1 MLTYII
7 KAILFSALL
16 MAIYHLFLERE
27 KMHRFKRFYL
37 LISIILPFAVP
48 LVPLPKISLM
58 PQVPGL
64 INITDTGPVTNKI
77 SENFT
82 PDNNIAKNNPEDS
95 ELQTTLTQP
104 ASTITNQYNSGLM
117 LLLICYITVTLTL
130 LYRFIRNV
138 LSIHL
143 TIKNNKSIPY
153 LDGTIVLTKNNGI
166 PHSFLSYIFVNRDDF
181 ERGKIEKEILA
192 HELTH
197 VKQYHSLDIL
207 FAELITVFAWI
218 NPILFFCRKAIR
230 LNHEFLADQS
240 VIESVSDTKTYQL
253 LLFEKIRQTNSLSLS
268 SPFNYLLTKKRL
280 KMMSKKTSPGIAFFK
295 QIAIIPLIAVAGL
308 LFTAKGC
315 SDDLTGP
322 LDKQQA
328 NNVVPDESHWKLV
341 SRTDGSGNVIKEIIG
356 EFDGTMDDN
365 NVLDAPIKVKIFVT
379 KRKDGEMFTEFYEA
393 GSETPVNLHRRTN
406 QFFKFTTQSSVD
418 IKIVPGSGEIIEMQ
432 QTLGGLHM
440 WDLYSKSV
448 PPPPGA
454 PEGANYGEFRTGDFL
469 KLIIKQESRMSI
481 MVDFREIEEFNN
493 KIYRFDIDP
502 AGLKELF
509 AKL

>member
-7 KAILFSALL
+7 KAILFSAML

-48 LVPLPKISLM
+48 LVPLPTISLM
-58 PQVPGL
+58 PQIPGL
-64 INITDTGPVTNKI
+64 INITDTGPVTNMI

-82 PDNNIAKNNPEDS
+82 PANNISKNNPAVS
-95 ELQTTLTQP
+95 ELQTTLKKP
-104 ASTITNQYNSGLM
+104 ASTPTNQYNSGLM
-117 LLLICYITVTLTL
+117 LLLIGYITVTLAL

-166 PHSFLSYIFVNRDDF
+166 PHSFLSYIFVNQDDF

-240 VIESVSDTKTYQL
+240 VIESVSDTKAYQL

-280 KMMSKKTSPGIAFFK
+280 KMMSKKASPGIAFFK

-315 SDDLTGP
+315 NDDLTGP

-328 NNVVPDESHWKLV
+328 NNVLSDESYWKLV
-341 SRTDGSGNVIKEIIG
+341 SRTNGSGSVIKEIIG
-356 EFDGTMDDN
+356 EFDGTMADN
-365 NVLDAPIKVKIFVT
+365 DVLDAPIKVKIFVT
-379 KRKDGEMFTEFYEA
+379 KRKDGEMFTEFYES
-393 GSETPVNLHRRTN
+393 GSETPVNMHKSGN
-406 QFFKFTTQSSVD
+406 KAFSYTTQSFLPVKVSLN
-418 IKIVPGSGEIIEMQ
+418 SGETIEMG
-432 QTLGGLHM
+432 QTAGGSHM
-440 WDLYSKSV
+440 WDHYTKTV
-448 PPPPGA
+448 PPPPDA
-454 PEGANYGEFRTGDFL
+454 PEGLKFGEPRMGDFL
-469 KLIIKQESRMSI
+469 KLILEQNSRMSI
-481 MVDFREIEEFNN
+481 MVDFRSVEEFNN